1 MFGPVI
7 VGPSV
12 LPGNDML
19 DVVPTFAVLLGKHA
33 ILAAVVRASADKL
46 PHCGVHPYSRFQ
58 TIASFELNNRDEIQS
73 IDQCLVFI
81 PFVLAQQT
89 FISPFSE
96 SIHSGLDRGTDGQLN
111 QPPSRFAIEALA
123 EWVQDTVERACGAHA
138 PTLPQHMPLLPGGS

>member
-12 LPGNDML
+12 LSGNDVL
-19 DVVPTFAVLLGKHA
+19 DVMLTFAVLLGTHA
-33 ILAAVVRASADKL
+33 ILAAVVRALTDKL

-58 TIASFELNNRDEIQS
+58 TIASLELNNRDEIQS
-73 IDQCLVFI
+73 VDQRLIFI
-81 PFVLAQQT
+81 PFVGAQQT

-96 SIHSGLDRGTDGQLN
+96 SIHSGLDRGTDAQLN

-123 EWVQDTVERACGAHA
+123 EWVQD
-138 PTLPQHMPLLPGGS
+138 